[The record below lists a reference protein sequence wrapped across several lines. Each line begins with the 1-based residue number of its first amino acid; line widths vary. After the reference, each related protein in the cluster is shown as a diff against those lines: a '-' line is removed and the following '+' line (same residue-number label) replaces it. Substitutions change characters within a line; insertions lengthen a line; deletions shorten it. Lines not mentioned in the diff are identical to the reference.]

1 MSEHSKLLSSLRY
14 VDSEKKVHRLEKR
27 YHKLFLSNGVLNPA
41 RIRHVF
47 MCAGILS
54 RDIQDQESCLH
65 AIQKYIVFLNKYK
78 D

>member
-1 MSEHSKLLSSLRY
+1 MSEDSKLLSSLRY
-14 VDSEKKVHRLEKR
+14 VDSEKKIHRLEKR
-27 YHKLFLSNGVLNPA
+27 YHKLFLSNGTLNLE

-54 RDIQDQESCLH
+54 RDLQDRESCAH

>member
-1 MSEHSKLLSSLRY
+1 MSGDSRMLSSLRY
-14 VDSEKKVHRLEKR
+14 VDSDKKIHRLEKR
-27 YHKLFLSNGVLNPA
+27 YHKLFLSNGVLNLA
-41 RIRHVF
+41 KIRNVF

-54 RDIQDQESCLH
+54 RDLQDRESCAH